1 MVAHELVV
9 LVEWRLLLHMWIA
22 DLGLQ
27 VGHNVGQVLEK
38 LSLGLEKLL
47 HGRAVVLGLNDC
59 FSLDGSL
66 LVDQLRILTWC
77 SPSEGYGHY
86 FKCLSQE

>member
-27 VGHNVGQVLEK
+27 VGHNVGQVLEE
-38 LSLGLEKLL
+38 LSLGLEKPL
-47 HGRAVVLGLNDC
+47 HGR
-59 FSLDGSL
+59 
-66 LVDQLRILTWC
+66 I
-77 SPSEGYGHY
+77 H
-86 FKCLSQE
+86 LS